1 MIYNRLASAAY
12 GEGRKYFKW
21 WINVWCKRPR

>member
-12 GEGRKYFKW
+12 GEGRRYFKW
-21 WINVWCKRPR
+21 WVRVWCKRR